1 MPTKKLT
8 KRQVRKKM
16 RSAMTNIFMLA
27 LDKIKE
33 GSASNVTMS
42 KDKLLDM
49 HDLLEKAE
57 KRVK

>member
-1 MPTKKLT
+1 MPKKKLT
-8 KRQVRKKM
+8 KAQVRKKM